1 MILISGMVRFPEYA
15 LEVVRAEGA
24 KMIEG
29 SRQEPGCI
37 DYAYSFDLLEPNV
50 MRITERWDDRAALLH
65 HFGTPHMRAWV
76 EVVAS
81 IEHADMDLFML
92 DGERLKFSIA
102 EWHAK
107 AAELN
112 ND

>member
-1 MILISGMVRFPEYA
+1 MILVSGMVRIPDDA
-15 LEVVRAEGA
+15 LEVMRTEGA
-24 KMIEG
+24 KMVEG

-65 HFGTPHMRAWV
+65 HFTTPHMHAWAK
-76 EVVAS
+76 VVAS
-81 IEHADMDLFML
+81 IAHTDMDLFML
-92 DGERLKFSIA
+92 DGERLKFSVN

-107 AAELN
+107 AAELSN
-112 ND
+112 G